1 MTKTSKKEAISATA
15 RRKIEIEFLYV
26 DLTVCTRCMGTDANL
41 EEALSEVSRILEA
54 AGVEVS
60 VRKTL
65 VESEAQA
72 KALGFFSSPTIRING
87 KDIALE
93 FRESR
98 CDSCEACAGDS
109 GPVNCRVWV
118 FQGKEYTEV
127 PKAMIVD
134 AILREVYGVASS
146 QKPPARPHKLRNVPD
161 DLRRFFS
168 GKAAMTATK
177 KSSCCPPTEQADC
190 CPPSEKETCCGASD
204 SKGCGCR

>member
-1 MTKTSKKEAISATA
+1 MKMIRVHEMRPLQT
-15 RRKIEIEFLYV
+15 RRKINIDFLYV
-26 DLTVCTRCMGTDANL
+26 DLTVCSRCKGTDAHL
-41 EEALSEVSRILEA
+41 EEALSEVSRVLVA

-98 CDSCEACAGDS
+98 CESCEACAGNV
-109 GPVNCRVWV
+109 PVNCRVWV
-118 FQGKEYTEV
+118 FQGQEYTEA

-134 AILREVYGVASS
+134 AILREVYSSASS
-146 QKPPARPHKLRNVPD
+146 EERPVRPSESREVPEN
-161 DLRRFFS
+161 LRRFFS
-168 GKAAMTATK
+168 GKAGMK
-177 KSSCCPPTEQADC
+177 HSSCCPPAEQTDC
-190 CPPSEKETCCGASD
+190 CAASEKAACCGTSG
-204 SKGCGCR
+204 SKGCGCK

>member
-1 MTKTSKKEAISATA
+1 MKKAKGRQAIPSTA
-15 RRKIEIEFLYV
+15 HRKIEIGFLYV
-26 DLTVCTRCMGTDANL
+26 DLTACTRCIGTDAHL

-65 VESEAQA
+65 VESEEQA

-98 CDSCEACAGDS
+98 CESCESCAGNV
-109 GPVNCRVWV
+109 PVNCRVWV
-118 FQGKEYTEV
+118 FQGKDFTEA

-134 AILREVYGVASS
+134 AILREVYGGTSS
-146 QKPPARPHKLRNVPD
+146 KEPPARPRKRQDVPEN
-161 DLRRFFS
+161 LRRFFS
-168 GKAAMTATK
+168 GKAAVK
-177 KSSCCPPTEQADC
+177 QSSCCPPDEYADC
-190 CPPSEKETCCGASD
+190 CAASEKAECCEASD
-204 SKGCGCR
+204 SKGCGCK

>member
-1 MTKTSKKEAISATA
+1 MKKAKSKDAIPNAT

-26 DLTVCTRCMGTDANL
+26 DLTVCSRCKGTDANL
-41 EEALSEVSRILEA
+41 DEALTEVSRILEA

-60 VRKTL
+60 VRKIL
-65 VESEAQA
+65 VESEDQA

-118 FQGKEYTEV
+118 FQGKEYTEA

-134 AILREVYGVASS
+134 AILREIYGGASS
-146 QKPPARPHKLRNVPD
+146 QKPPARSHKLREVPEN
-161 DLRRFFS
+161 LRRFFS
-168 GKAAMTATK
+168 GKAAITAK
-177 KSSCCPPTEQADC
+177 KESSCCPPTEESSC
-190 CPPSEKETCCGASD
+190 CAPSEKAACCGASD
-204 SKGCGCR
+204 SKGCGCT